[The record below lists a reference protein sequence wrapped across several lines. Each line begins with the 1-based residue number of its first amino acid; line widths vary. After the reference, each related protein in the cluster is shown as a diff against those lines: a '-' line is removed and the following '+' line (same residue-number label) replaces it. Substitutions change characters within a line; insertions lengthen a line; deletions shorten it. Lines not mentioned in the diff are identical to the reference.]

1 MRSLTKTATSA
12 DTATASASGWQTI
25 KRIAPYLWPKG
36 ELWVKQRVVF
46 ALLLLFVSSSFA
58 IEPALQDG
66 YGTLAECLSC
76 QYLFT
81 NVFVLFFFFVL
92 LFFIFFYIYFP
103 KFINILVYS
112 CSFIYLFFLL
122 FRFFILT

>member
-46 ALLLLFVSSSFA
+46 ALLLLLVSKIVSVCTPYLYKKA
-58 IEPALQDG
+58 VDALTSPS
-66 YGTLAECLSC
+66 GTDIGSA
-76 QYLFT
+76 
-81 NVFVLFFFFVL
+81 L
-92 LFFIFFYIYFP
+92 L
-103 KFINILVYS
+103 LGAVG
-112 CSFIYLFFLL
+112 L
-122 FRFFILT
+122 RVA